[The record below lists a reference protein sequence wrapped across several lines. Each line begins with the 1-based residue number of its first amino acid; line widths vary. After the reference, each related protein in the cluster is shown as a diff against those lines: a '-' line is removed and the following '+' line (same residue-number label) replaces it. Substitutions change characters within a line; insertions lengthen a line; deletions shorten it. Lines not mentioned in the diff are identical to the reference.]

1 MKYDFKYFFAIVTG
15 MPSKYTYQLMLK
27 TTDEISRIIRVMSL
41 LSIQAF
47 PSVNL
52 LPYIP
57 TERERNS
64 ECIAHHALVGRYSK
78 MKFYILI
85 QSSYS

>member
-1 MKYDFKYFFAIVTG
+1 MIYDFNYFFASVTG
-15 MPSKYTYQLMLK
+15 MPSKQTYQLMLK

-57 TERERNS
+57 TERERKETVN
-64 ECIAHHALVGRYSK
+64 ALLIMHWWVGTVK
-78 MKFYILI
+78 
-85 QSSYS
+85 